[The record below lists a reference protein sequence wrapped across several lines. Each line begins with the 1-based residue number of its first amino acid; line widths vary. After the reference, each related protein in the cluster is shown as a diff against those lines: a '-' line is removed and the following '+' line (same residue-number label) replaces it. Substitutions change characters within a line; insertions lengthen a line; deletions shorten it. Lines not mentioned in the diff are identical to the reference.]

1 VSNLVPGRY
10 RDVAV
15 ATVEAPLTRDGLERH
30 FLGREA
36 YRRTRWVVARRGPD
50 VALVEV
56 RKAAGRGEELFA
68 PIIEVRVLALPGE
81 CVLVDAPEV
90 DTGVPSQLA
99 RAARERAP
107 GVRCVVV
114 QGRYRHISFILDPA
128 PIRVRVV
135 EVVPPAP
142 PKLLDQASRILE
154 VAEDLPPIELVA
166 ELVDLTEL
174 ARDHPAPRY
183 LLPCRGAGVALDGAE
198 VRFLDE
204 RPAVEDWVLLGCA
217 RSREI
222 HRWFYRTDA
231 EAVDMCPRRLA
242 AGHDSPP
249 VNGGSGGLK
258 ERSGSPPVNRDLTP
272 VLTKCC
278 LLEEHL
284 EVEADDH
291 RVTVPWGA
299 SLELVRA
306 GLGRAAALA
315 EPAWAPA

>member
-68 PIIEVRVLALPGE
+68 PIVEARVLALPGE

-107 GVRCVVV
+107 GARCVVV

-258 ERSGSPPVNRDLTP
+258 ERSGSPPVNGGSS
-272 VLTKCC
+272 
-278 LLEEHL
+278 
-284 EVEADDH
+284 
-291 RVTVPWGA
+291 PWTA
-299 SLELVRA
+299 
-306 GLGRAAALA
+306 
-315 EPAWAPA
+315 

>member
-15 ATVEAPLTRDGLERH
+15 ATVEAPLTRDGLEGH

-36 YRRTRWVVARRGPD
+36 YRRTRWVVARRGPE

-68 PIIEVRVLALPGE
+68 PIVEARVLALPGE

-99 RAARERAP
+99 RVAREQAT
-107 GVRCVVV
+107 GARCVVV
-114 QGRYRHISFILDPA
+114 QGRYRHISFILNPA
-128 PIRVRVV
+128 PVRVRVV

-142 PKLLDQASRILE
+142 PKLLDQASRVLE

-166 ELVDLTEL
+166 ELVDLTDL
-174 ARDHPAPRY
+174 ARDHPAARY

-242 AGHDSPP
+242 ARHGR
-249 VNGGSGGLK
+249 GGSGGRK
-258 ERSGSPPVNRDLTP
+258 ERSGNPPVNDHPTP